1 MGVIA
6 QRYFSI
12 STYLPTYIS
21 YEIHLDHL
29 ATRVVI
35 LLLPKFPRLLHT
47 YDFHTYYVVCTY
59 VFGTILILRQ
69 NILGLFQSHP
79 SAHYVSKN
87 VVHAV
92 YEQKFPFS
100 EPTHPVLLLTDVIL
114 EWSLE
119 ITRYVHTSYTTN
131 CHRG

>member
-29 ATRVVI
+29 ATGVVI

-47 YDFHTYYVVCTY
+47 YDFRTFHVWDHPYITSGHIVMVDP
-59 VFGTILILRQ
+59 
-69 NILGLFQSHP
+69 GLFG
-79 SAHYVSKN
+79 
-87 VVHAV
+87 
-92 YEQKFPFS
+92 
-100 EPTHPVLLLTDVIL
+100 DVRK
-114 EWSLE
+114 S
-119 ITRYVHTSYTTN
+119 N
-131 CHRG
+131 CTWNQMRLM

>member
-29 ATRVVI
+29 ATGVVI

-47 YDFHTYYVVCTY
+47 YDFRTLRIWDHPYVTS
-59 VFGTILILRQ
+59 GHIWT
-69 NILGLFQSHP
+69 
-79 SAHYVSKN
+79 
-87 VVHAV
+87 
-92 YEQKFPFS
+92 FS
-100 EPTHPVLLLTDVIL
+100 EPP
-114 EWSLE
+114 
-119 ITRYVHTSYTTN
+119 TRPLRQHKYST
-131 CHRG
+131 C